1 MDFKREFPF
10 EESLR
15 IFEVLGSHYLEL
27 NSDKALVETDKAIAK
42 EFELDG
48 EEGGR
53 VGGREGRRKRGRE
66 GRVKRKKREWEKGT
80 DGRGVREGGREEGK
94 RREG

>member
-48 EEGGR
+48 GEGE
-53 VGGREGRRKRGRE
+53 REGESEKEERKRGRE
-66 GRVKRKKREWEKGT
+66 GGKSEREEQE
-80 DGRGVREGGREEGK
+80 REGI
-94 RREG
+94 

>member
-48 EEGGR
+48 EEGGK
-53 VGGREGRRKRGRE
+53 EGRGK
-66 GRVKRKKREWEKGT
+66 
-80 DGRGVREGGREEGK
+80 EGGRELIG
-94 RREG
+94 GGSS

>member
-27 NSDKALVETDKAIAK
+27 NSDKALMETDKAIAR

-48 EEGGR
+48 R
-53 VGGREGRRKRGRE
+53 Q
-66 GRVKRKKREWEKGT
+66 
-80 DGRGVREGGREEGK
+80 GGREEGK
-94 RREG
+94 EGRVKGKREKEWKKEREQEEEES

>member
-48 EEGGR
+48 GEG
-53 VGGREGRRKRGRE
+53 E
-66 GRVKRKKREWEKGT
+66 
-80 DGRGVREGGREEGK
+80 REGGRE
-94 RREG
+94 

>member
-48 EEGGR
+48 KEG
-53 VGGREGRRKRGRE
+53 
-66 GRVKRKKREWEKGT
+66 
-80 DGRGVREGGREEGK
+80 REGGRKERRKEEERKGGK
-94 RREG
+94 SEKEKESGREEQMGGE

>member
-27 NSDKALVETDKAIAK
+27 NSDKALMETDKAIAR

-48 EEGGR
+48 R
-53 VGGREGRRKRGRE
+53 Q
-66 GRVKRKKREWEKGT
+66 
-80 DGRGVREGGREEGK
+80 GGREEGK
-94 RREG
+94 EGRVKGKRERVGEGKRTGGRRES